1 MDKNMNKII
10 ITSDSTCDLSEE
22 LIQKHDIKIIPLYVN
37 FGSSSFKDRVEMNV
51 DRMYEKV
58 KVEGVYPKT
67 SAATPDDFY
76 EFFRNLLTN
85 DNEIIYTGIGSTLSS
100 TLQSAYIARSEFTEE
115 EQARIHLVD
124 SKNLSTGIGLLV
136 MKATTFREEGYSAK
150 EIAEKLDEI
159 VPKVRSQFV
168 VETLEYLHKGGR
180 CSGLTRFFGT
190 AIRMKLL
197 IRVKDGKLG
206 VHKKAIGSTKKALNL
221 MLDDFYAELPD
232 LDKEFLFITHSN
244 AYKNCDYI
252 KSKLETIKDS
262 FDNINETKAGCVIS
276 GHCGEGC
283 IGILYIEK

>member
-1 MDKNMNKII
+1 MNKII

-22 LIQKHDIKIIPLYVN
+22 LIKKYDIKLVPLYVN
-37 FGSSSFKDRVEMNV
+37 FGSKSYKDRVEINV
-51 DRMYEKV
+51 DQMYEKV
-58 KVEGVYPKT
+58 QAEGIYPKT

-76 EFFRNLLTN
+76 EFFRDLLTK
-85 DNEIIYTGIGSTLSS
+85 DAEIIYTGIGSTLSS
-100 TLQSAYIARSEFTEE
+100 TLQSAHIARSEFTEE
-115 EQARIHLVD
+115 EQARIHLID
-124 SKNLSTGIGLLV
+124 SKNLSTGIGLLLL
-136 MKATTFREEGYSAK
+136 KAASFREDGYSAL
-150 EIAEKLDEI
+150 EIKEKLEEI

-180 CSGLTRFFGT
+180 GSGMARFLGT

-197 IRVKDGKLG
+197 IKVTDGKLD
-206 VHKKAIGSTKKALNL
+206 VHKKAVGPTKKALNL
-221 MLDDFYAELPD
+221 MLDDFYALLPD

-244 AYKNCDYI
+244 AEKNAEYI
-252 KSKLETIKDS
+252 KGKIDTIKDS

>member
-1 MDKNMNKII
+1 MSKII

-22 LIQKHDIKIIPLYVN
+22 LIKKHDIKIIPLYVN
-37 FGSSSFKDRVEMNV
+37 FGSKSYKDRVEMNV
-51 DRMYEKV
+51 DKMYEKV
-58 KVEGVYPKT
+58 KAEGVYPKT
-67 SAATPDDFY
+67 SSATPDDFY

-100 TLQSAYIARSEFTEE
+100 TLQSANIARSEFTEE

-136 MKATTFREEGYSAK
+136 LKATSFREEGFTGK
-150 EIAEKLDEI
+150 EIAEKMEEI

-180 CSGLTRFFGT
+180 CSGLTRFLGT
-190 AIRMKLL
+190 ALHMKLL
-197 IRVKDGKLG
+197 IKVADGKLG
-206 VHKKAIGSTKKALNL
+206 VHKKAIGPTKKALNL
-221 MLDDFYAELPD
+221 MLDDFYALLPD

-252 KSKLETIKDS
+252 KSKIETIKDS
-262 FDNINETKAGCVIS
+262 FENINETKAGCVIS

>member
-1 MDKNMNKII
+1 MSKII
-10 ITSDSTCDLSEE
+10 ITSDSTCDLSNE
-22 LIQKHDIKIIPLYVN
+22 LIEKYDIKIVPLYVN
-37 FGSSSFKDRVEMNV
+37 FGSQSFKDRVEMNV
-51 DRMYEKV
+51 DKMYEKV
-58 KVEGVYPKT
+58 KIEGVYPKT

-76 EFFRNLLTN
+76 EFFRDLLT
-85 DNEIIYTGIGSTLSS
+85 DDTEIIYTGIGSTLSS
-100 TLQSAYIARSEFTEE
+100 TLQSAHIARSEFSEE
-115 EQARIHLVD
+115 EQERIHLID

-136 MKATTFREEGYSAK
+136 LKAASMREDGLTAK
-150 EIAEKLDEI
+150 EIVEKLETI

-180 CSGLTRFFGT
+180 CSGMARFLGT

-197 IRVKDGKLG
+197 IKVTDGKLD
-206 VHKKAIGSTKKALNL
+206 VHKKAIGPTKKALNL
-221 MLDDFYAELPD
+221 MLDDFYALLPD

-244 AYKNCDYI
+244 AEKNCEYI
-252 KSKLETIKDS
+252 KSKIDTIKDS

>member
-1 MDKNMNKII
+1 MNKII

-22 LIQKHDIKIIPLYVN
+22 LIKKYDIKLVPLYVN
-37 FGSSSFKDRVEMNV
+37 FGSKSYKDRVEINV
-51 DRMYEKV
+51 DQMYEKV
-58 KVEGVYPKT
+58 QAEGIYPKT

-76 EFFRNLLTN
+76 EFFRDLLTK
-85 DNEIIYTGIGSTLSS
+85 DAEIIYTGIGSTLSS
-100 TLQSAYIARSEFTEE
+100 TLQSAHIARSEFTEE

-124 SKNLSTGIGLLV
+124 SKNLSTGIGLLLL
-136 MKATTFREEGYSAK
+136 KAASFREDGYSAL
-150 EIAEKLDEI
+150 EIKEKLEEI

-180 CSGLTRFFGT
+180 CSGMARFLGT

-197 IRVKDGKLG
+197 IKVTDGKLD
-206 VHKKAIGSTKKALNL
+206 VHKKAVGPTKKALNL
-221 MLDDFYAELPD
+221 MLDDFYALLPD

-244 AYKNCDYI
+244 AEKNAEYI
-252 KSKLETIKDS
+252 KGKIDAIKDS

>member
-1 MDKNMNKII
+1 MNKII

-22 LIQKHDIKIIPLYVN
+22 LIKKYDIKLVPLYVN
-37 FGSSSFKDRVEMNV
+37 FGSKSYKDRVEINV
-51 DRMYEKV
+51 DQMYEKV
-58 KVEGVYPKT
+58 KAEGIYPKT

-76 EFFRNLLTN
+76 EFFRDLLTK
-85 DNEIIYTGIGSTLSS
+85 DAEIIYTGIGSTLSS
-100 TLQSAYIARSEFTEE
+100 TLQSAHIARSEFTEE
-115 EQARIHLVD
+115 EQARIHLID
-124 SKNLSTGIGLLV
+124 SKNLSTGIGLLLL
-136 MKATTFREEGYSAK
+136 KAASFREDGYSAL
-150 EIAEKLDEI
+150 EIKEKLEEI

-180 CSGLTRFFGT
+180 CSGMARFLGT

-197 IRVKDGKLG
+197 IKVTDGKLD
-206 VHKKAIGSTKKALNL
+206 VHKKAVGPTKKALNL
-221 MLDDFYAELPD
+221 MLDDFYALLPD

-244 AYKNCDYI
+244 AEKNAEYI
-252 KSKLETIKDS
+252 KGKIDAIKDS

>member
-100 TLQSAYIARSEFTEE
+100 TLQSAYIAKSEFTEE

-206 VHKKAIGSTKKALNL
+206 VHKKAIGQQKKL
-221 MLDDFYAELPD
+221 
-232 LDKEFLFITHSN
+232 
-244 AYKNCDYI
+244 
-252 KSKLETIKDS
+252 
-262 FDNINETKAGCVIS
+262 
-276 GHCGEGC
+276 
-283 IGILYIEK
+283 

>member
-1 MDKNMNKII
+1 MNKII

-22 LIQKHDIKIIPLYVN
+22 LIKKYDIKLVPLYVN
-37 FGSSSFKDRVEMNV
+37 FGSKSYKDRVEINV
-51 DRMYEKV
+51 DQMYEKV
-58 KVEGVYPKT
+58 KAEGIYPKT

-76 EFFRNLLTN
+76 EFFRDLLTK
-85 DNEIIYTGIGSTLSS
+85 DAEIIYTGIGSTLSS
-100 TLQSAYIARSEFTEE
+100 TLQSAHIARSEFTEE
-115 EQARIHLVD
+115 EQARIHLID
-124 SKNLSTGIGLLV
+124 SKNLSTGIGLLLL
-136 MKATTFREEGYSAK
+136 KAASFREDGYSAL
-150 EIAEKLDEI
+150 EIKEKLEEI

-180 CSGLTRFFGT
+180 CSGMARFLGT

-197 IRVKDGKLG
+197 IKVTDGKLD
-206 VHKKAIGSTKKALNL
+206 VHKKAVGPTKKALNL
-221 MLDDFYAELPD
+221 MLDDFYALLPD

-244 AYKNCDYI
+244 AEKNAEYI
-252 KSKLETIKDS
+252 KSKIDTIKDS